1 MEHQTGIVQT
11 WARSNPAFNPVSAA
25 YCLCAL
31 GLLAVGCQRTETL
44 RKSELG

>member
-25 YCLCAL
+25 YGLCAL
-31 GLLAVGCQRTETL
+31 ERITFLGRGLPAHRDTQ
-44 RKSELG
+44 KI